1 MKIAILDDYQD
12 RVRHLDCY
20 KLLAGHDVKIF
31 NHSARGLGQ
40 LAIRLA
46 SFDAL
51 ILIDARTSLSAAL
64 LNKLPRLKLIVQ
76 TGRVNGLI
84 DLAAATAN
92 GITVVEGTSDPTAP
106 AELTWALIMASMRR
120 IPDYTSN
127 LRDGLWQT
135 VSTSPDKNLL
145 GRVLKGQ
152 TLGIWG
158 YGKIGRLVAAFGKAF
173 GMSVL
178 VWGSTESRILAKNAS
193 FETAVSKEE
202 FFSRADVLSL
212 HLILSETTRGCVTF
226 ADLAAMKRSA
236 LLVNTSRAEL
246 LAKDALQQALIAGC
260 PGYLVLDV
268 FDTEPLPATSPLLQF
283 SNVLASPHLGHVE
296 EGSYELIF
304 CAAFQSVI
312 DFSTGLAH
320 NVSTLGALPSIR

>member
-12 RVRHLDCY
+12 RVRHLDCF
-20 KLLAGHDVKIF
+20 KLLAGHDVRIF

-51 ILIDARTSLSAAL
+51 VLIHERTSMPAAL

-76 TGRVNGLI
+76 TGSVSGHI
-84 DLAAATAN
+84 DLVAAAKN
-92 GITVVEGTSDPTAP
+92 GITIVEGSNDPTAP

-135 VSTSPDKNLL
+135 VSTAPEKNLL
-145 GRVLKGQ
+145 GRVLSGQ

-158 YGKIGRLVAAFGKAF
+158 YGKVGRLVAGFGKAF

-178 VWGSTESRILAKNAS
+178 VWGSCVSRAS
-193 FETAVSKEE
+193 AFDAGFEVATSKREL
-202 FFSRADVLSL
+202 FARADVLSL
-212 HLILSETTRGCVTF
+212 HLRLGGTTLGCVTF
-226 ADLAAMKRSA
+226 ADLAAMKSSA
-236 LLVNTSRAEL
+236 LLVNTSHAEL
-246 LAKDALQQALIAGC
+246 LVTGALQQALVAGC
-260 PGYLVLDV
+260 IGYVALDV
-268 FDTEPLPATSPLLQF
+268 FDAEPLPVTSPLLQY
-283 SNVLASPHLGHVE
+283 SNVLASPHLGFVE
-296 EGSYELIF
+296 EHSYELLF
-304 CAAFQSVI
+304 SMAFQNIV
-312 DFSTGLAH
+312 DFFAGVPR
-320 NVSTLGALPSIR
+320 NVVTLPD